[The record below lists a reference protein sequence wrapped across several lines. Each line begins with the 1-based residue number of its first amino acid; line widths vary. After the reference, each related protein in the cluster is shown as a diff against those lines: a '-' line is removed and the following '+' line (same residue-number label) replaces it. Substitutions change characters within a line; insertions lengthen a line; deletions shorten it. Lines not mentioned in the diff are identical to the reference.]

1 MGDMV
6 FGLSDDIVAQLRAV
20 FDAQPHIDRVDIFG
34 SRARGDYK
42 PSSDIDLA
50 VYGTADF
57 SFQDYVS
64 LMSRIESL
72 PIVFKVDVVDMT
84 VLDKPALKETIA
96 RDGKV
101 FWKRTFI

>member
-57 SFQDYVS
+57 TFRDYTG
-64 LMSRIESL
+64 LMAKLDNL
-72 PIVFKVDVVDMT
+72 PIVFKMDVVDMGT
-84 VLDKPALKETIA
+84 LDKKDLRDCIA
-96 RDGKV
+96 RDGKI
-101 FWKRTFI
+101 FWEKA